1 MEMKLKVSRFRRNT
15 MPCRIRWY
23 GTGNNGAVYETNN
36 TMCAAAHSPRKE
48 LAMGSSAVP
57 CLPGQARA
65 VSPAFLIMS
74 APTNFRAKNEHISSK

>member
-1 MEMKLKVSRFRRNT
+1 MEMKLKASRFRRNT

-23 GTGNNGAVYETNN
+23 GTGNNGATCEAVN
-36 TMCAAAHSPRKE
+36 TMCAAAHRPHKE
-48 LAMGSSAVP
+48 LALGSSALP

-74 APTNFRAKNEHISSK
+74 VPTNFRAKNEHISSK